1 MNFTKPETRSGGY
14 YELAI
19 ELGNRS
25 DERLLTAMQAM
36 WQHPSLNGCYIDR
49 SRVIPTKY
57 GILPLD

>member
-1 MNFTKPETRSGGY
+1 
-14 YELAI
+14 
-19 ELGNRS
+19 
-25 DERLLTAMQAM
+25 MQAM